1 MIFFHIPTLIIL
13 SGCIF
18 CISEKH
24 FERADA
30 IQKYWTI
37 TCLLL
42 VLTVCFVCSYYKNKN
57 IFPQKRIL
65 NTVCLVG
72 VIEIIY
78 SIFQLFGIVPDNYQ
92 YAYFSGS
99 LNNPAVFGMFMSCCN
114 LICVY
119 YLIKTTGKE
128 RKIWGYLSVL
138 FAAFIFL
145 SNSRTA
151 IMSSCMGIFLIL
163 SIELVQFKAFFGKKR
178 IVCFSIIVIVIAFL
192 FLYIYKRDSAN
203 GRILIWLVCLDM
215 IKERPL
221 LGWGANGLSSHY
233 MDFQADYL
241 SSHPNS
247 PFIMLADVTANP
259 FNEILR
265 FSVLFGVPVALL
277 FCSLVTWA
285 IVYVSK
291 NVRDNKG
298 LILGF
303 ITLFIIW
310 CMFSYPL
317 KVPFVWLLLL
327 FIFLSIYQ
335 NLTFFH
341 RSTKIL
347 IPLIVICSACLYS
360 LVHTAFYDFKRIS
373 LQERANAEFNYQIKK
388 DYEELYKEMSNDA
401 SFLYNYG
408 AMLHLNGEFERS
420 LDVFKDC
427 SRHLSDYNLM
437 LLMGD
442 DYQQIGLL
450 DSAITC
456 YNRAHQ
462 MIPNRYLPMYYQ
474 MKLYEDYCKTDK
486 AKAIAKE
493 ILRKDNKFKK
503 SKKVQLIINE
513 AKQCFN

>member
-1 MIFFHIPTLIIL
+1 MKFFHIPTLIIL
-13 SGCIF
+13 GGCIF

-30 IQKYWTI
+30 IQIYWTSAS
-37 TCLLL
+37 LLL
-42 VLTVCFVCSYYKNKN
+42 VLIVCFVCSFYKNKS
-57 IFPQKRIL
+57 IFPQKKIL

-99 LNNPAVFGMFMSCCN
+99 LNNPAVFGMFMSCCD

-119 YLIKTTGKE
+119 YLIKTTGQE
-128 RKIWGYLSVL
+128 RKIWSYLSIL
-138 FAAFIFL
+138 FAVFIFL

-151 IMSSCMGIFLIL
+151 IISSCLGTFLIL
-163 SIELVQFKAFFGKKR
+163 SIELVQFKIYVRKKN
-178 IVCFSIIVIVIAFL
+178 IVCFSIVLIVIAFI

-203 GRILIWLVCLDM
+203 GRILIWMVCLDM

-221 LGWGANGLSSHY
+221 FGWGANGMESHY

-247 PFIMLADVTANP
+247 PFLMLADVTANP

-265 FSVLFGVPVALL
+265 FSILFGVPAALL
-277 FCSLVTWA
+277 FCGIVICA

-298 LILGF
+298 LIIGF
-303 ITLFIIW
+303 ITLFTIW

-317 KVPFVWLLLL
+317 KVPFIWLLLL

-335 NLTFFH
+335 NMTFC
-341 RSTKIL
+341 RSAKIL
-347 IPLIVICSACLYS
+347 IPLIVISGASLYV

-373 LQERANAEFNYQIKK
+373 LQERANAEFNDQIQKE
-388 DYEELYKEMSNDA
+388 YEELYKEMPNNA

-408 AMLHLNGEFERS
+408 AMLHFYGEYERS

-427 SRHLSDYNLM
+427 SKYLSDYNLM

-442 DYQQIGLL
+442 DYQQIGIL
-450 DSAITC
+450 DSAVTC

-462 MIPNRYLPMYYQ
+462 MIPNRYFPMYYQ
-474 MKLYEDYCKTDK
+474 MKLYADYCEIDN
-486 AKAIAKE
+486 AKIIAME

>member
-1 MIFFHIPTLIIL
+1 MKYFHIPTLVIL
-13 SGCIF
+13 GGCIF

-30 IQKYWTI
+30 IQKYWTS

-42 VLTVCFVCSYYKNKN
+42 VLAVCFVCMRYNDKNL
-57 IFPQKRIL
+57 FPHKKVL

-72 VIEIIY
+72 IIEILY
-78 SIFQLFGIVPDNYQ
+78 SVFQLFTIVPDNYQ

-138 FAAFIFL
+138 FAVFIFL

-163 SIELVQFKAFFGKKR
+163 SIELDQFKTFFRKKR
-178 IVCFSIIVIVIAFL
+178 IVCFSIVVIAIAFL

-203 GRILIWLVCLDM
+203 GRILIWMVCLDM

-241 SSHPNS
+241 NSHPNS
-247 PFIMLADVTANP
+247 PFVMLADVTANP

-265 FSVLFGVPVALL
+265 FSVLFGGPVALL
-277 FCSLVTWA
+277 FCGLVTWA
-285 IVYVSK
+285 IVFVFK

-317 KVPFVWLLLL
+317 KVAFVWLLLL

-335 NLTFFH
+335 NLTFH

-347 IPLIVICSACLYS
+347 IPLIVICIACLYS

-373 LQERANAEFNYQIKK
+373 LQERANAEFNDQLQK

-408 AMLHLNGEFERS
+408 AMLHFYGEYERS
-420 LDVFKDC
+420 LDVLKDC
-427 SRHLSDYNLM
+427 SKYLSDYNLM

-450 DSAITC
+450 DSAVIC

-474 MKLYEDYCKTDK
+474 MKLYEDYCKTDN
-486 AKAIAKE
+486 AKAVAKE

-513 AKQCFN
+513 AKQCIK